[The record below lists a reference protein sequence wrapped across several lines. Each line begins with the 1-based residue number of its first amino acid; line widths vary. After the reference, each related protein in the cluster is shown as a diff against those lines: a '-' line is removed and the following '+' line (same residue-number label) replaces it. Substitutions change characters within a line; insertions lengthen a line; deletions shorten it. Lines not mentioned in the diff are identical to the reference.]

1 MSKREREP
9 WGRFAAKAG
18 VLGVCI
24 CLAIGYLSDRYRIGR
39 DPQIV
44 RSLGD
49 YTTFLVDRYRS
60 EARRGE
66 IVAFRAQGLT
76 QYFEDGTLMAK
87 KVVGMPGD
95 HVQVDPTRLA
105 PGVWINGRKV
115 LSGFMHQHNLGL
127 SDADLLRD
135 EQVPPQHFFVIGTT
149 NESYDSRYWG
159 YIRSD
164 QIVGSVQPLF

>member
-76 QYFEDGTLMAK
+76 QYWFNRSTGACAEMT
-87 KVVGMPGD
+87 VG
-95 HVQVDPTRLA
+95 
-105 PGVWINGRKV
+105 NGRY
-115 LSGFMHQHNLGL
+115 Q
-127 SDADLLRD
+127 
-135 EQVPPQHFFVIGTT
+135 
-149 NESYDSRYWG
+149 
-159 YIRSD
+159 
-164 QIVGSVQPLF
+164 SVRMLPAEDC